1 MTTKAEFRKQVM
13 EQGVP
18 AAFDGLMRVLQDPR
32 ASATALASASRT
44 MLEAASLLQVPETEG
59 EKEPPEMSDQELQAN
74 IARLRAEA
82 LERARPMIDVAPRQ
96 IEGQKASDGVFD

>member
-44 MLEAASLLQVPETEG
+44 MLEAASLLKVPEDGG
-59 EKEPPEMSDQELQAN
+59 EKEPHEMSAGELQAK

-82 LERARPMIDVAPRQ
+82 LERARPVIDVTLRQ
-96 IEGQKASDGVFD
+96 IEGQQASDGVFD